1 MNVGADALVVDDDG
15 RVLLVRRPTIGCGRC
30 RAAGST
36 PPRRWSR
43 GRCAR
48 FSRRPASTSQLFGCF
63 TQRGGRAASIAHT
76 GARSLAA
83 SFVTRRSR
91 STWGSIT
98 PTPCAGLARR
108 SPRAGGRSARCPI
121 IASSMSRGVP
131 DRAHR
136 AAGNACAARGRW
148 RRFSGCPS
156 GGAADAGGAPSA
168 ASGIEPGRDMGVPSG
183 QCLPAHAC
191 APAVAGRAFAQVM
204 LTRRAGDTAD
214 IHGRVTPPAYFHRR
228 NSGPGE
234 LTEIRTE

>member
-1 MNVGADALVVDDDG
+1 MPWWSTMTAACCWYDGRRSAVGDAGRLGRRRRDVGAGGGA
-15 RVLLVRRPTIGCGRC
+15 R
-30 RAAGST
+30 GSRGDR
-36 PPRRWSR
+36 PPRRSCSAASHSAAAAQHPSHIRVLDPWRRASSLGGVDRR
-43 GRCAR
+43 GVP
-48 FSRRPASTSQLFGCF
+48 SRRH
-63 TQRGGRAASIAHT
+63 R
-76 GARSLAA
+76 
-83 SFVTRRSR
+83 
-91 STWGSIT
+91 
-98 PTPCAGLARR
+98 AGLARR

-148 RRFSGCPS
+148 RRFSGRPS